1 MITDFKKS
9 ETRDSAIIYKTTWE
23 QIKDMHGMDK
33 ELAGELAISAF
44 EIMLTGDISSDN
56 PMIRLILRDM
66 EHMSVKNKVAH
77 DKSVETKRQARITKM
92 KLDTIAELLL
102 DGKSQKAIAAA
113 LNESQQTISNR
124 VKIIREEYPELLEE
138 ENQKNQKNPTNQI
151 HVNVNVNDNE
161 NVNENENVTSP
172 SARSG
177 VNPTPQCSPAAR
189 AIAEQ
194 KKEFNF

>member
-9 ETRDSAIIYKTTWE
+9 ERRESAIIYQSTLQ
-23 QIKDMHGMDK
+23 QIMDVHAQDPIK
-33 ELAGELAISAF
+33 AGELAISAI
-44 EIMLTGDISSDN
+44 EMMLTGDISSDDW
-56 PMIRLILRDM
+56 MIKAMLRDM
-66 EHMSVKNKVAH
+66 EHISVKNKVAH
-77 DKSVETKRQARITKM
+77 DKSVEAKRQARITKM

-102 DGKSQKAIAAA
+102 EGRSQKAIAAA

-151 HVNVNVNDNE
+151 HVNVND
-161 NVNENENVTSP
+161 NVNVNVNENVTSASP
-172 SARSG
+172 RSG

-189 AIAEQ
+189 ATAEQ
-194 KKEFNF
+194 NREFNF